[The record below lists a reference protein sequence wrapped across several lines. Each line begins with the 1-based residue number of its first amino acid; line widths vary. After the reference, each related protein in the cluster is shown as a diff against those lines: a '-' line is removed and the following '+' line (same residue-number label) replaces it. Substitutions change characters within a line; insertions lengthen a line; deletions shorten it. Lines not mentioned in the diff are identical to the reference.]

1 LERRVKM
8 FVKGGSTSETGK
20 RGEDIAAEFL
30 KKKRYKILERNW
42 RPGVKGAA
50 NLELDIVARRGEDIV
65 FVEVKALSRDDSF
78 SPEDHFTA
86 PKARRV
92 RTAARLWLAEN
103 GFEAV
108 PWQVDLVAVVIRGEF
123 PDIRHHERVA

>member
-1 LERRVKM
+1 VLVQDSNAK
-8 FVKGGSTSETGK
+8 ETGK

-30 KKKRYKILERNW
+30 KKKGYKILTRNW
-42 RPGVKGAA
+42 RPGMKGAA
-50 NLELDIVARRGEDIV
+50 NLELDIVARKGEDTV
-65 FVEVKALSRDDSF
+65 FVEVKALSRDDLF
-78 SPEDHFTA
+78 LPEDHFTA

-108 PWQVDLVAVVIRGEF
+108 PWQVDLIAVVIRGEY
-123 PDIRHHERVA
+123 PDIRHYERVA

>member
-1 LERRVKM
+1 M

-86 PKARRV
+86 QKARRV
-92 RTAARLWLAEN
+92 RPAARLWLAEN

-123 PDIRHHERVA
+123 RDIRHYERVA

>member
-1 LERRVKM
+1 M

-86 PKARRV
+86 PKAGGFRP
-92 RTAARLWLAEN
+92 AARLWLAEN

-123 PDIRHHERVA
+123 RDIRHYERVA